1 MKRLISGIGVAL
13 LVAACGTTSSPSP
26 AGSAAG
32 ASASAPAS
40 SAAASPSASDV
51 ESASPSSSA
60 SASTSAGPSAS
71 GSAVAAPHVDPEL
84 EARLPSVVNGITLEK
99 ASMAAND
106 FMGGDGME
114 EFQALLQATGAQA
127 EDVTIGVA
135 SSPDLSVAALRVA
148 GAEAQ
153 SFLQNAVQA
162 VVSENPG
169 STSTTVDIAGRQV
182 VRVSASGG
190 DSYFIAVGD
199 TVYQVDTDDAA
210 QAAAAIGLLPQS

>member
-26 AGSAAG
+26 GGSAAG

-40 SAAASPSASDV
+40 SAASSPAASGV
-51 ESASPSSSA
+51 ESASPSASA
-60 SASTSAGPSAS
+60 SAAASPS
-71 GSAVAAPHVDPEL
+71 GSGAAQAPHVDPEL
-84 EARLPSVVNGITLEK
+84 EARLPSVVNGVTLEK

-106 FMGGDGME
+106 FISDDGME

-135 SSPDLSVAALRVA
+135 SSQDLSVAALRVA

-182 VRVSASGG
+182 VRVSGSGG
-190 DSYFIAVGD
+190 DDYFIAVGD
-199 TVYQVDTDDAA
+199 TVYQVDTDDAV